1 MTRSSKASLA
11 SNSIQEANNLVLGNN
26 NARSLFLDMT
36 DKERLDGLISQ
47 ADLVV
52 RSAALNLEI

>member
-11 SNSIQEANNLVLGNN
+11 SNSIQEANNLVLGTN

-47 ADLVV
+47 TDLVV
-52 RSAALNLEI
+52 RSAS